1 MAYLPGY
8 GQVNDDLFKQ
18 MNPIEKNYSPRLFGA
33 PPQLTS
39 LCDMRIDSGYDN
51 HEGETGDWYRN
62 KVLKNAQIANF
73 FVGRALFTGG
83 YNGLANILRQF
94 IAYQKALQRYNIFG
108 TNDAQVQGTTR
119 DSLATL
125 IEKNQNA
132 LNTLDSMSTEATPTE
147 TTSED
152 GSVQY
157 VQLDEI
163 GVDQDLNNPTASSA
177 ASDDMEVLSEPDEDG
192 NVKVRIG
199 ARIVIMGVSNL
210 LGQHIPGSNLLIDY
224 ALNKVTDHV
233 IETTE
238 QKQEN
243 NQALMDAYN
252 NGTTGTDGTDD
263 GGEDLT
269 LPSLSEVTGASTTTD
284 ESTGVTTVTTEQN
297 KNLFLNGKA
306 WLEQLERS
314 GTNVAEFLNIDY
326 NTSFLNLDELE
337 GVAETGTDIG
347 SQVNTLDQAF
357 NTGST
362 GGAGLTVPLLH
373 SLSMGQSYYTFE
385 ADWYTYINNVKM
397 MINAAIVMLG
407 LQSATVRIGDKLYPI
422 GLNVRYEKDT
432 DVWTNYRY
440 ITPDDSVGMVT
451 SIDTMTGDSSQYVS
465 FMIDTVQASESY
477 TNTTGTS
484 KIYSTMAQGNE
495 VGNEIAFITNSSG
508 GLVDDAVV
516 NLAGSAI
523 DAAEKVMDALT
534 FGVGKFT
541 AAIAAGMARSY
552 LGDHPIYPKIFSE
565 HRCEG
570 TQQITVRLRAARGDA
585 YSYLTDILVPLFH
598 ILAMALPKMS
608 TFSAGSYQ
616 YPPIV
621 QCQIPGIWGT
631 RLGIITSVSV
641 TKNPDG
647 SDISVNGYPLAVNV
661 SMTIEDLQHCMVTT
675 PMDQP
680 SYFLN
685 NQTMFDYIA
694 QSTGVD
700 KYRVNSAARLVTRLA
715 LAASY
720 GNNLFYNLGS
730 ALANDVTT
738 LVNKHTR
745 ISQY

>member
-8 GQVNDDLFKQ
+8 GQVNDDSFKQ

-62 KVLKNAQIANF
+62 KVLKSAQIANF

-108 TNDAQVQGTTR
+108 SNDAQVQGTTR
-119 DSLATL
+119 DSLAAL
-125 IEKNQNA
+125 IEQNQNA
-132 LNTLDSMSTEATPTE
+132 LNVLDSMSTEATPTE
-147 TTSED
+147 ASTAD
-152 GSVQY
+152 DPNFVGQVQY
-157 VQLDEI
+157 IDLEDI
-163 GVDQDLNNPTASSA
+163 GVDQDLNSTTASSA
-177 ASDDMEVLSEPDEDG
+177 VSSDNILVQVG
-192 NVKVRIG
+192 HVAG
-199 ARIVIMGVSNL
+199 AVAGTIVSNGMSGTNVLAGVGANVAVAVANMSEEQRANSQEL
-210 LGQHIPGSNLLIDY
+210 LDLYVNGTDESSDLPSVADITGSN
-224 ALNKVTDHV
+224 
-233 IETTE
+233 
-238 QKQEN
+238 
-243 NQALMDAYN
+243 
-252 NGTTGTDGTDD
+252 
-263 GGEDLT
+263 
-269 LPSLSEVTGASTTTD
+269 TD
-284 ESTGVTTVTTEQN
+284 ESTGTTTVTTKAN
-297 KNLFLNGKA
+297 KNMFLSGKS
-306 WLEQLERS
+306 WIEKLERS
-314 GTNVAEFLNIDY
+314 GTNVAEFLNVDY
-326 NTSFLNLDELE
+326 NTSFLNLDALE
-337 GVAETGTDIG
+337 GVSETGTDI
-347 SQVNTLDQAF
+347 QAQANTLDQYF
-357 NTGST
+357 NTGGT

-451 SIDTMTGDSSQYVS
+451 SIDTMTGDNSQYVS
-465 FMIDTVQASESY
+465 FMIDTVQSAESY
-477 TNTTGTS
+477 SNGTTTS

-552 LGDHPIYPKIFSE
+552 LGDHPVYPKIFSE
-565 HRCEG
+565 HTCEG
-570 TQQITVRLRAARGDA
+570 SQQITVRLRAARGDA

-616 YPPIV
+616 YPPII

-631 RLGIITSVSV
+631 RLGIIRSVSV
-641 TKNPDG
+641 AKNPDG
-647 SDISVNGYPLAVNV
+647 GDISVNGYPLSVNV
-661 SMTIEDLQHCMVTT
+661 SITIEDLQHCMVTT

-730 ALANDVTT
+730 ALANDMTT

>member
-8 GQVNDDLFKQ
+8 GQVSDDLFKQ
-18 MNPIEKNYSPRLFGA
+18 MNPIEKNYSPRLFGS

-94 IAYQKALQRYNIFG
+94 IAYQQALQRYNIFG
-108 TNDAQVQGTTR
+108 INDAQVQGTTR
-119 DSLATL
+119 DSLAAL
-125 IEKNQNA
+125 IDKNQDA
-132 LNTLDSMSTEATPTE
+132 LNTLAAMSTEATPEE
-147 TTSED
+147 TPTAGDPDFVGPIQYINLED
-152 GSVQY
+152 
-157 VQLDEI
+157 I
-163 GVDQDLNNPTASSA
+163 GVDQDLNSPTASSDASGNSAVSDAVGNTVA
-177 ASDDMEVLSEPDEDG
+177 A
-192 NVKVRIG
+192 
-199 ARIVIMGVSNL
+199 NL
-210 LGQHIPGSNLLIDY
+210 ANAAIPGAGIVMGIGTGVGTAIKNHEAKGDADVQELID
-224 ALNKVTDHV
+224 V
-233 IETTE
+233 
-238 QKQEN
+238 
-243 NQALMDAYN
+243 YN
-252 NGTTGTDGTDD
+252 NGTEEGSG
-263 GGEDLT
+263 
-269 LPSLSEVTGASTTTD
+269 LPSISEINGSSD
-284 ESTGVTTVTTEQN
+284 GESTNTTTVTTEAN
-297 KNLFLNGKA
+297 SNLFLSGKA
-306 WLEQLERS
+306 WLEKLERD
-314 GTNVAEFLNIDY
+314 GTNVAEYLNLDY

-337 GVAETGTDIG
+337 GVAETGTNIE
-347 SQVNTLDQAF
+347 SQVNTIDQYF
-357 NTGST
+357 NTGNT

-451 SIDTMTGDSSQYVS
+451 SIDTMTGDNSQYVS
-465 FMIDTVQASESY
+465 FMVDTVQSSESY
-477 TNTTGTS
+477 SNTTTTS

-570 TQQITVRLRAARGDA
+570 SQQVTVRLRAARGDA

-616 YPPIV
+616 YPPII

-631 RLGIITSVSV
+631 RLGIISSVSV
-641 TKNPDG
+641 TKNPEG
-647 SDISVNGYPLAVNV
+647 GDISVNGYPLAVNV
-661 SMTIEDLQHCMVTT
+661 SITIEDLQHCMVTT

-730 ALANDVTT
+730 ALANDMTT